1 MRGYF
6 TLFKLRMN
14 AGLQYRGAA
23 ISGVVTQFVWG
34 FLLITLFQLLGQS
47 SMTAKEIATYFW
59 LNQALIA
66 MNAVWTMDNQLFQD
80 VENGDVQYSI
90 LRPQNIYLQ
99 WLVRNGAYR
108 LSRTLLRALPFL
120 LIVFFLPEPYRLTL
134 PASPPAFF
142 GFLFS
147 LLLAFFTQL
156 AIGNIMVA
164 LVMKSKQA
172 MGVRILFVSLFDFL
186 DGGNIP
192 YLYFPIVMQ
201 TILKTTFFYS
211 IKSAPFFMYLG
222 RVPIL
227 STLFFQSIWF
237 FLLTGLGCWL
247 IQKELQKLEVYGG

>member
-1 MRGYF
+1 MRGYLL
-6 TLFKLRMN
+6 LFKLRMN

-34 FLLITLFQLLGQS
+34 FLLITLFQLLGQN
-47 SMTAKEIATYFW
+47 SMTAEEIATYFW

-80 VENGDVQYSI
+80 IENGDVQYSL

-108 LSRTLLRALPFL
+108 LSRTLLRAAPL
-120 LIVFFLPEPYRLTL
+120 LFIVFFLPEPYRFAL
-134 PASPPAFF
+134 PDSPLAFL

-192 YLYFPIVMQ
+192 YLYFPVVMQ

-222 RVPIL
+222 RIPIL
-227 STLFFQSIWF
+227 STLLFQSAWF
-237 FLLTGLGCWL
+237 FLLTGIGYWL
-247 IQKELQKLEVYGG
+247 IKKELQKLEVFGG